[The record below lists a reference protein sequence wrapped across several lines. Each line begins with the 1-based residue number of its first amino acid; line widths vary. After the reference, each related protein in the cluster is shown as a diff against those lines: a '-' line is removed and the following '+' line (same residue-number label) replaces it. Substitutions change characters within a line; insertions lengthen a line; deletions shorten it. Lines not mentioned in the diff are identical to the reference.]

1 MPSTLREVRLVAEL
15 EDREGQ
21 SIKRV
26 EGETQIQQVAGA
38 VHRVNLDPED
48 VPAYPGAV
56 QAILNSDMVV
66 VGPGSLFTSVL
77 PNLLIPE
84 ISAAIRATPGLR
96 VYVCNVAT
104 QPGETDGFSA
114 KDHLDALEDHMGFQ
128 PFDVIVLN
136 SAWKA
141 TLPEGVA
148 WVREPFPDHAR
159 RIHVA
164 DLADEALPG
173 HHAPQKLAAALM
185 SLLGPG
191 RLAFR
196 H

>member
-1 MPSTLREVRLVAEL
+1 
-15 EDREGQ
+15 
-21 SIKRV
+21 
-26 EGETQIQQVAGA
+26 VAGA

-84 ISAAIRATPGLR
+84 ISAALRATPGLR

-114 KDHLDALEDHMGFQ
+114 KDHLDALEGHMGFQ
-128 PFDVIVLN
+128 PFDVVVLN

-141 TLPEGVA
+141 PLPEGVA

-159 RIHVA
+159 RIHLA
-164 DLADEALPG
+164 DLADETLPG

-191 RLAFR
+191 RSTFR
-196 H
+196 Q